1 MKRIFIFLLG
11 AMLLTASAGA
21 AVWPAWGNDALI
33 WAQQASIDKTF
44 LDAPDAYVTRGMA
57 ARLMY
62 EAAGRP
68 EVSAEC
74 PFPMCQG
81 CRGGRCGLGGKAG
94 YVNRCGRWIL

>member
-44 LDAPDAYVTRGMA
+44 LDAAGC
-57 ARLMY
+57 LM
-62 EAAGRP
+62 
-68 EVSAEC
+68 
-74 PFPMCQG
+74 
-81 CRGGRCGLGGKAG
+81 
-94 YVNRCGRWIL
+94 

>member
-44 LDAPDAYVTRGMA
+44 LDAPDAYVTVSYTHLLRRQRG
-57 ARLMY
+57 RRHFIL
-62 EAAGRP
+62 AGAEWP
-68 EVSAEC
+68 VSIQRQPVSRNVIIC
-74 PFPMCQG
+74 TFFRFC
-81 CRGGRCGLGGKAG
+81 K
-94 YVNRCGRWIL
+94 